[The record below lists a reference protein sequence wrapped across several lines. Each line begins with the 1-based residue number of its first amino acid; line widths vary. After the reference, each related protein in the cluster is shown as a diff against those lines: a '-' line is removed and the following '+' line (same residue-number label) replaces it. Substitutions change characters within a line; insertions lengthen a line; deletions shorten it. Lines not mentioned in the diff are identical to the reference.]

1 MFILNSVDIWKI
13 CTHGGVVKKQ
23 NSLCEPPSTS
33 FSCQK
38 QIEPHTNLQVN
49 DELLGGG
56 EGGELSSRPHADP
69 RHCSARAPPQSQ
81 NAMISVDGNQG
92 VGHPLW

>member
-23 NSLCEPPSTS
+23 AAFYLIFMSKAN
-33 FSCQK
+33 
-38 QIEPHTNLQVN
+38 EPHTNLQVN

-56 EGGELSSRPHADP
+56 EGGELSGRPHADP

>member
-1 MFILNSVDIWKI
+1 MENMHTWWSSEETKLPLWAAVYLIFMSKAN
-13 CTHGGVVKKQ
+13 
-23 NSLCEPPSTS
+23 
-33 FSCQK
+33 
-38 QIEPHTNLQVN
+38 EPHTNLQVN

-56 EGGELSSRPHADP
+56 EGGQLSGRPHADP

-92 VGHPLW
+92 VGHPLWWRRAAF